1 MNCKVLTIWQGT
13 RIVAQHI
20 NSELRKTIYQ
30 RNMWRNKHFRNKS
43 DKYARQNYVKL
54 RNKVVKLKKKS
65 VQTYFNRKCN
75 AQSGGKDFYKTV
87 RPFLSDKAPSS
98 SSSNVILRE
107 EDVLVTNPV
116 HAAEVFN
123 TYYTSVTEYESKPD
137 GLDNLTFDS
146 AVNKHRNHESVF
158 LIRDQVSVINEFFFT
173 AINPAVLSR
182 YVNKLQNSKAV
193 VHDGL
198 KSIYF
203 QLSGTHLCNSLCDIF
218 NMCVTASFFSFGNE
232 AGRDKPHF

>member
-1 MNCKVLTIWQGT
+1 M
-13 RIVAQHI
+13 
-20 NSELRKTIYQ
+20 
-30 RNMWRNKHFRNKS
+30 
-43 DKYARQNYVKL
+43 
-54 RNKVVKLKKKS
+54 
-65 VQTYFNRKCN
+65 
-75 AQSGGKDFYKTV
+75 
-87 RPFLSDKAPSS
+87 SDKAQSS

-107 EDVLVTNPV
+107 DVLVTNPV
-116 HAAEVFN
+116 HVAEVFN
-123 TYYTSVTEYESKPD
+123 TYYASVVEYESTPE

-158 LIRDQVSVINEFFFT
+158 LIRDQVSVTNEFIFK
-173 AINPAVLSR
+173 AITPAVLSR
-182 YVNKLQNSKAV
+182 YVNKLQNSKSV

-203 QLSGTHLCNSLCDIF
+203 KLSGTHLCNSLCDIF